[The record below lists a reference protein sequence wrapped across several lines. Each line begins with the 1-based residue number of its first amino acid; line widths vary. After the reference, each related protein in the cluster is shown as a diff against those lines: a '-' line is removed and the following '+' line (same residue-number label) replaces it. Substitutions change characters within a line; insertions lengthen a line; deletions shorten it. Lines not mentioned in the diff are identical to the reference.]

1 MEAGRLV
8 KITYL
13 GLQPWVSLRIPCG
26 ECFFVARG
34 LTQRNTDRLEGEA
47 KKTGGE
53 ELSWVSTKGQSL
65 QR

>member
-26 ECFFVARG
+26 KCFFMARG
-34 LTQRNTDRLEGEA
+34 SHKGIKIGWKGRLKRQVGR
-47 KKTGGE
+47 
-53 ELSWVSTKGQSL
+53 S
-65 QR
+65 